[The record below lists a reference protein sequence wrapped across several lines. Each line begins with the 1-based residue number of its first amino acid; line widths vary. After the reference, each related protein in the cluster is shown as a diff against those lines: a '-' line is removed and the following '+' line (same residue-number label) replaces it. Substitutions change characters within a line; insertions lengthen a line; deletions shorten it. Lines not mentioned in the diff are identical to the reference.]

1 MAGPFF
7 IGSISQG
14 DNRMARQAQPGK
26 ETFKEKALDDMKTYA
41 ALTAYLWVLFF
52 LLGMYR
58 KLLLKENGIDPWTQ
72 SYAIVNA
79 LVFAKVLLLG
89 GILNLGASLRKH
101 AVILVVLGRTAI
113 FTALL
118 MAFHV
123 VEEAIR
129 ALIKGEPVA
138 DSMLHL
144 GGGSW
149 LGVWVFAGLLF
160 AILFPLSMFSE
171 VSHVL
176 GKGTMLR
183 LLTKRETEAQD
194 RPDQK
199 R

>member
-1 MAGPFF
+1 MAANQEPTH
-7 IGSISQG
+7 
-14 DNRMARQAQPGK
+14 R
-26 ETFKEKALDDMKTYA
+26 TLKEKAFEEMKKYA

-58 KLLLKENGIDPWTQ
+58 RLLLKENGIDPWTQ

-89 GILNLGASLRKH
+89 EIIDLGAGLRKR
-101 AVILVVLGRTAI
+101 AFIFVVIGRTFL

-138 DSMLHL
+138 SSVLHL

-149 LGVWVFAGLLF
+149 MGVWVYAGLLYV
-160 AILFPLSMFSE
+160 LLLPLSAFREMSF
-171 VSHVL
+171 VL
-176 GKGTMLR
+176 GKDVLWGIITR
-183 LLTKRETEAQD
+183 RETSG
-194 RPDQK
+194 
-199 R
+199 